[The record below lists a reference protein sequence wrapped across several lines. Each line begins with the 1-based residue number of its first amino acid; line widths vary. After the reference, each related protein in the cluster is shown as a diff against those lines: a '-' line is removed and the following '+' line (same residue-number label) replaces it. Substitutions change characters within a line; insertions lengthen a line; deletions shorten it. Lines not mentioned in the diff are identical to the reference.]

1 MRKLIFVL
9 TIFMAI
15 AFIGSAMAVQSGKSI
30 EYAGGEAGKVIFNGD
45 THGMKQGMKCNDCH
59 PKPWAMK
66 KGSFKMTKEDHGN
79 TDYCG
84 KCHNGEKAFSQSTEA
99 DCGKCH
105 MKAEEAP
112 ASEEKPISEETPAPA
127 VEEKK

>member
-1 MRKLIFVL
+1 
-9 TIFMAI
+9 MAI
-15 AFIGSAMAVQSGKSI
+15 AFIGSAMAVLPGKSI
-30 EYAGGEAGKVIFNGD
+30 EFAGGEAGKVIFKGD
-45 THGMKQGMKCNDCH
+45 THGAKQGMKCNDCH
-59 PKPWAMK
+59 PKPWATK
-66 KGSFKMTKEDHGN
+66 KGSFKMTKEDHGK

-84 KCHNGEKAFSQSTEA
+84 KCHDGQKAFSQSTEA

-112 ASEEKPISEETPAPA
+112 ASEEKPISEEKPAPA